1 MVADIAI
8 KEEVGEDM
16 SGTFKCPKCG
26 TTTWGN
32 LKYCSNCGQS
42 LNIACPECGWSC
54 RYMYADDY
62 KCCPNCGAKMS
73 KEIVK
78 SSTK

>member
-1 MVADIAI
+1 
-8 KEEVGEDM
+8 M
-16 SGTFKCPKCG
+16 SGSFKCPKCG

-42 LNIACPECGWSC
+42 LNITCSECGWSC
-54 RYMYADDY
+54 RYIFADDY

-78 SSTK
+78 PSKQNRVEVKND

>member
-1 MVADIAI
+1 
-8 KEEVGEDM
+8 M

-26 TTTWGN
+26 VTTWGD
-32 LKYCSNCGQS
+32 LKHCSNCGQS
-42 LNIACPECGWSC
+42 LNITCSECGWSC
-54 RYMYADDY
+54 RYIFADNY

-78 SSTK
+78 PSKQNRVEVKND